1 MPCERR
7 SVKAHSFAG
16 HRTLATSAMVCRRR
30 KPEVMFANRAVASQF
45 SPMTATLK
53 KQAEAVIAKMNQAD
67 RVEFADM
74 LYATLPNA
82 YLDSVNR
89 AWDRV
94 VDRRLDEYEAG
105 KVKTIPSAEGHAS
118 VRRRLNEI
126 KARRATTRRAA

>member
-1 MPCERR
+1 
-7 SVKAHSFAG
+7 
-16 HRTLATSAMVCRRR
+16 
-30 KPEVMFANRAVASQF
+30 
-45 SPMTATLK
+45 MTAALK

-74 LYATLPNA
+74 LYAKLPTA

-105 KVKTIPSAEGHAS
+105 KVKTIPSAEVHAS